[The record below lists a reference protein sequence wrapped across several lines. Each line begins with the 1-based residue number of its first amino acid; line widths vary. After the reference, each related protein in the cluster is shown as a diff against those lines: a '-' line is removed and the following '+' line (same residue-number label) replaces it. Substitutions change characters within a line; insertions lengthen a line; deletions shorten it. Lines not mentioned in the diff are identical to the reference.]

1 MGSTFGGYS
10 IAVSGMRVNQAAL
23 TVTSHNIAN
32 VDTTGYSRQ
41 TIALTETVNDPAGSS
56 AAGTGATVAE
66 VKRARSQLLDNT
78 YRQQNTEV
86 EYWSSKSGTL
96 DYLQEILDE
105 FAISDASDDDTSA
118 DGLQQTIQNFFDS
131 WDNLASDPSSVS
143 TRQSVVENAA
153 SLLDTLSQID
163 EQLQSLQADAL
174 TAAGDIV
181 DEINNIAS
189 QVSALNL
196 LIAKAEANSGEA
208 GDLRDQRD
216 DLLDQLSAYTN
227 FSSQEA
233 SNGMVS
239 VFIGGVALVS
249 GTKANSLSISGD
261 GSTANPVQVTW
272 TSTQTTAKITG
283 GSLLACLEEADQS
296 GFAAINDTDTYNFT
310 ATATSSISTLRQGLN
325 DLITTIASKINSLHS
340 AGTDLEGNTGLD
352 FFVVVDA
359 SQPLSISNIQV
370 NPEIEANTNKLVA
383 GTSGDAGDNTVA
395 NAISS
400 LLSEKIFQYNGLS
413 QDLTGFYQ
421 SIIAWVGTAGSNA
434 TNAYDVH
441 STLATQADNQ
451 RLSISSTSLDEEMS
465 NMIKYQTAYSA
476 ASRVLST
483 IDNLIG
489 GLIEELG

>member
-10 IAVSGMRVNQAAL
+10 IALTGMRVNQAAL

-32 VDTTGYSRQ
+32 VDTAGYSRQ
-41 TIALTETVNDPAGSS
+41 VIAIEETVNDPTSS
-56 AAGTGATVAE
+56 NSVGTGATVAE
-66 VKRARSQLLDNT
+66 IKRARNQLLDNT

-86 EYWSSKSGTL
+86 EYWASKSGTL

-105 FAISDASDDDTSA
+105 FAADDGSA
-118 DGLQQTIQNFFDS
+118 DDGLQQTIQNFFDS

-143 TRQSVVENAA
+143 SRQSVVENAA

-163 EQLQSLQADAL
+163 EQLQSLQADAC

-181 DEINNIAS
+181 DEINDIAS

-196 LIAKAEANSGEA
+196 LITKAEANSGEA
-208 GDLRDQRD
+208 SDLRDQRD

-233 SNGMVS
+233 SSGMVS
-239 VFIGGVALVS
+239 VFIGGVALVN

-261 GSTANPVQVTW
+261 GSTANPLQVTW

-283 GSLLACLEEADQS
+283 GSLKACLEDADQS
-296 GFAAINDTDTYNFT
+296 GFSAISDTDNYNFT

-325 DLITTIASKINSLHS
+325 DLITTIANNINSLHS
-340 AGTDLEGNTGLD
+340 AGTDLDGNTGLD

-370 NPEIEANTNKLVA
+370 NPEITADVNKLVA
-383 GTSGDAGDNTVA
+383 GSEGDAGDNTVA

-400 LLSEKIFQYNGLS
+400 LLDEKLFQYNGLS

-421 SIIAWVGTAGSNA
+421 SVIAWVATAGSNA
-434 TNAYDVH
+434 ESAYDVH

-451 RLSISSTSLDEEMS
+451 RQSISSTSLDEEMS
-465 NMIKYQTAYSA
+465 NMIKYQSAYSA

-483 IDNLIG
+483 IDNLVG
-489 GLIEELG
+489 GMIEELG

>member
-1 MGSTFGGYS
+1 
-10 IAVSGMRVNQAAL
+10 MRVNQTAL

-41 TIALTETVNDPAGSS
+41 TIALTETVNDPGSS
-56 AAGTGATVAE
+56 SSTGTGATVAE
-66 VKRARSQLLDNT
+66 IKRARSQLLDNT
-78 YRQQNTEV
+78 YRQQNTAV
-86 EYWSSKSGTL
+86 EYWASKSGML
-96 DYLQEILDE
+96 DYLQEILAE
-105 FAISDASDDDTSA
+105 FAADDGSA
-118 DGLQQTIQNFFDS
+118 DDGLQQTIQNFFDS
-131 WDNLASDPSSVS
+131 WDNLASDPSSVT

-163 EQLQSLQADAL
+163 EQLQSLQADAC

-181 DEINNIAS
+181 DEINAIAS
-189 QVSALNL
+189 QVSVLNV

-208 GDLRDQRD
+208 SDLRDQRD

-227 FSSQEA
+227 CSTQEA
-233 SNGMVS
+233 SSGMVS

-249 GTKANSLSISGD
+249 GAKANSLSISGD
-261 GSTANPVQVTW
+261 GSADNPLQVTW
-272 TSTQTTAKITG
+272 TSTQTTAKISG
-283 GSLLACLEEADQS
+283 GSLLACLEDADQS
-296 GFAAINDTDTYNFT
+296 GFEAISDTDNYNFT

-325 DLITTIASKINSLHS
+325 DLITTLADKINALHS
-340 AGTDLEGNTGLD
+340 TGTDLAGDAGLD
-352 FFVVVDA
+352 FFVVVDD
-359 SQPLSISNIQV
+359 SEPLSISNIQI
-370 NPEIEANTNKLVA
+370 NPEITADVNKLVA
-383 GTSGDAGDNTVA
+383 GANGEAGDNTVA

-400 LLSEKIFQYNGLS
+400 LLDEKLFQFNGLS

-421 SIIAWVGTAGSNA
+421 AIIAWVATAGSNA
-434 TNAYDVH
+434 TSAYEVY

-451 RLSISSTSLDEEMS
+451 RLSISSTSLDEEMA

-489 GLIEELG
+489 GMIEELG